1 MFKEGD
7 GKIIEGIEH
16 LGCMFNGVYLYRK
29 LNTAGGHTYYT
40 DECGAMSEVWDTC
53 LTNESTLLA
62 VLLAERQRKY
72 LGQISA
78 RKQQQQASREMEID
92 RAAATG
98 GSFLNPIPTGKV
110 E

>member
-7 GKIIEGIEH
+7 GKVLDGIED
-16 LGCMFNGVYLYRK
+16 LGCLFNGVHLYRK
-29 LNTAGGHTYYT
+29 PNTAGGHTYYT
-40 DECGAMSEVWDTC
+40 DECGTLSEVWDTC

-72 LGQISA
+72 LEQIAA
-78 RKQQQQASREMEID
+78 RKQQQATREMEID
-92 RAAATG
+92 QAAATG
-98 GSFLNPIPTGKV
+98 GSFLNPIPTNKV